1 MPKCQISRYDL
12 VCRTCYQHLRE
23 NEISACPLTNSK
35 GFPEKPPDFDLTSLE
50 EHFVAP
56 RIPIISFY

>member
-35 GFPEKPPDFDLTSLE
+35 GFPEKPPDFDLTFRCSTDTNYQFPL
-50 EHFVAP
+50 
-56 RIPIISFY
+56 SSN

>member
-1 MPKCQISRYDL
+1 MHKKCQISRYDL

-23 NEISACPLTNSK
+23 NVFINKYSQ
-35 GFPEKPPDFDLTSLE
+35 GFPEKPSDLDLTSLE

-56 RIPIISFY
+56 RIPIISFH